1 MPTEKASGLPKKPG
15 PIHPLVSPK
24 NTLRTRLIKSFL
36 RDGLIGLIRLIGPLA
51 QIWIDKFAVEVQSRL
66 PFAYRR
72 WQIDFEKGRAE
83 PLPSTAT
90 ASKIAFV
97 YPSRMDDHSLILEK
111 QTPPYVLSVF
121 HSLQNV
127 QPKANARFIQAENE
141 GEFLS
146 LCHELAVNEGIEWL
160 VFTHQQAVLDDQLTP
175 GIRAIDA
182 NTDCVYWDEDHLSG
196 KGSRQDPFFKP
207 AWSPELW
214 LHVDILDT
222 FALRTRSF
230 SRSLPQPSFALFKAR
245 VAETQKPLHISKVWT
260 HLRSFGSKEAQF
272 HRAQHAESV
281 SSYLQNLGM
290 ENVAVRNEGDGL
302 RTDWAVK
309 TEKVS
314 IVIPSRNNLRYLQ
327 RCLETLVNRT
337 AYPDY
342 EIFVVDNHS
351 TDEAVL
357 GYYTHLLENNKN
369 IRVLPYDSPFNFSQA
384 CNLGAA
390 AATGSLLLFLNNDV
404 EIIEGGWLDEL
415 VRVVQLPGVGIA
427 GARLTYP
434 DGSLQHAG
442 IVVGMTGHA
451 NHVGIK
457 SKAWGKGPYGPANVR
472 RNVSAVTG
480 ACMMVRSDVFLA
492 LHGFSEN
499 YKLVFNDVDICVRAI
514 QAGWRVV
521 MTPFANLIHYEGRS
535 RSRTIP
541 PEDIQLAYQ
550 DIARWVEIGD
560 PYYNLN
566 LSLAITR
573 PVFRSRSEMS
583 SLRRL
588 QTITMILGGEGS

>member
-1 MPTEKASGLPKKPG
+1 
-15 PIHPLVSPK
+15 
-24 NTLRTRLIKSFL
+24 
-36 RDGLIGLIRLIGPLA
+36 
-51 QIWIDKFAVEVQSRL
+51 
-66 PFAYRR
+66 
-72 WQIDFEKGRAE
+72 
-83 PLPSTAT
+83 
-90 ASKIAFV
+90 
-97 YPSRMDDHSLILEK
+97 
-111 QTPPYVLSVF
+111 
-121 HSLQNV
+121 
-127 QPKANARFIQAENE
+127 
-141 GEFLS
+141 
-146 LCHELAVNEGIEWL
+146 
-160 VFTHQQAVLDDQLTP
+160 
-175 GIRAIDA
+175 
-182 NTDCVYWDEDHLSG
+182 
-196 KGSRQDPFFKP
+196 
-207 AWSPELW
+207 
-214 LHVDILDT
+214 
-222 FALRTRSF
+222 
-230 SRSLPQPSFALFKAR
+230 
-245 VAETQKPLHISKVWT
+245 
-260 HLRSFGSKEAQF
+260 
-272 HRAQHAESV
+272 
-281 SSYLQNLGM
+281 M
-290 ENVAVRNEGDGL
+290 ENVAVRNEDDGL

-337 AYPDY
+337 TYPNY

-357 GYYTHLLENNKN
+357 VYYTQLLENNKN
-369 IRVLPYDSPFNFSQA
+369 IRVLPYDMPFNFSQA
-384 CNLGAA
+384 CNMGAA

-404 EIIEGGWLDEL
+404 EIVEGGWLDEL

-434 DGSLQHAG
+434 GGSLQHAG

-480 ACMMVRSDVFLA
+480 ACMLVRSDVFMA
-492 LHGFSEN
+492 LHGFSED

-541 PEDIQLAYQ
+541 PEDIQLAYH
-550 DIARWVEIGD
+550 DIARWVEMGD
-560 PYYNLN
+560 PYYNPN

-573 PVFRSRSEMS
+573 PVFRSRSEMP

-588 QTITMILGGEGS
+588 QLITTILGGEGS